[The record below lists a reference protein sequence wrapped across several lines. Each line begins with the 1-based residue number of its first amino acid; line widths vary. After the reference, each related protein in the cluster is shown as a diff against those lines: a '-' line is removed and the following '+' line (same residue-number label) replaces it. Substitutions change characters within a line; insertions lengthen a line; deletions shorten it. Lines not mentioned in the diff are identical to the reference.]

1 MSDEDIAR
9 LNRGGHDPHKIYA
22 AYAAAS
28 KHQGSPT
35 VILAKTIKGYGMGEA
50 GEGQNITHQQKKMGE
65 DALRAFR
72 DRFRIPISDD
82 KIAETPFYKPA
93 DDSPEIQYLKQRRA
107 ELGGSLPMRKPVKS
121 TLVIPE
127 LSAFDKNTAGTEI
140 GRAHV

>member
-1 MSDEDIAR
+1 M
-9 LNRGGHDPHKIYA
+9 
-22 AYAAAS
+22 
-28 KHQGSPT
+28 
-35 VILAKTIKGYGMGEA
+35 V
-50 GEGQNITHQQKKMGE
+50 E

-82 KIAETPFYKPA
+82 KIAETPFDKPA

-127 LSAFDKNTAGTEI
+127 LSAFDKITAGTGEREVSTTMAFVQLLQTLCRDKNIGKLEI
-140 GRAHV
+140 GRASCRERVCQYV

>member
-1 MSDEDIAR
+1 
-9 LNRGGHDPHKIYA
+9 
-22 AYAAAS
+22 
-28 KHQGSPT
+28 
-35 VILAKTIKGYGMGEA
+35 
-50 GEGQNITHQQKKMGE
+50 MGE

-127 LSAFDKNTAGTEI
+127 LSAFDKITAGTGEREVSTTMAFVPLPQTLLRKKI
-140 GRAHV
+140 GRGSWRERGCTSVYISVVAGLLHKKK

>member
-72 DRFRIPISDD
+72 SEEHTSELQSLMRISY
-82 KIAETPFYKPA
+82 AVFC
-93 DDSPEIQYLKQRRA
+93 LK
-107 ELGGSLPMRKPVKS
+107 KK
-121 TLVIPE
+121 
-127 LSAFDKNTAGTEI
+127 KNTTTHKSI
-140 GRAHV
+140 QNQK